1 MVIFLKQQ
9 QFYRPYLSIFDVV
22 VYGFPL
28 AFRTRRL
35 SSIIGEISRT
45 KIQWGQ
51 LPPLDPRWLRPC
63 VGEKREKKKVL
74 SKMAKRLEMDA
85 DTIKDGSASIEHF
98 IAGEMEAES
107 SNIDSLD
114 VLSYGGDITREVE
127 SAAEI
132 LTRVELD
139 LARSSEKLVNLDIL
153 VLHVA
158 ARENDFEAFVLLEE
172 CASKGCVE
180 KALEFE
186 LLSGF
191 LDSEVRELDSFLS
204 TLRTEILSFHGNM
217 SSFEQLG
224 EAFKEMEENL
234 QDCEESLKQSLDQV
248 SEIKVQS
255 ANFQRILLSAA
266 GDDKWKDG
274 KELAS
279 VENGHLLNLNRN
291 IKMQNAEQQRHILR
305 MLERSLARELE
316 LEKKLT
322 ESTGTEELK
331 LRLQQEVC
339 CMVEDSEVI
348 CERLFEAEYTAE
360 ILLGISKELYRRIQI
375 VQFNLDG
382 SVQREG
388 ELRSKLQ
395 NSESTIKGM
404 ENLIEDLK
412 SKVSKAESQTE
423 SAKEKCIILPESSSN
438 LREEIKFQ
446 RGRIECLEASLRQ
459 AKEAKKGSA
468 RYHH

>member
-1 MVIFLKQQ
+1 MNQSKLINSHNLNPQNFNGVFGWGGWS
-9 QFYRPYLSIFDVV
+9 R
-22 VYGFPL
+22 
-28 AFRTRRL
+28 
-35 SSIIGEISRT
+35 ISLFS
-45 KIQWGQ
+45 Q
-51 LPPLDPRWLRPC
+51 
-63 VGEKREKKKVL
+63 VL

-98 IAGEMEAES
+98 SAGEMEAES

-114 VLSYGGDITREVE
+114 VLSYGGDITQEVE
-127 SAAEI
+127 KCS
-132 LTRVELD
+132 RNFN
-139 LARSSEKLVNLDIL
+139 K
-153 VLHVA
+153 

-186 LLSGF
+186 LLSGI
-191 LDSEVRELDSFLS
+191 LDSEVRELYSFLS
-204 TLRTEILSFHGNM
+204 TLRTEILSLHGIR

-234 QDCEESLKQSLDQV
+234 QHCEESLKQSFEQV

-255 ANFQRILLSAA
+255 ANFQRILSSDA
-266 GDDKWKDG
+266 GDEKWKDG

-291 IKMQNAEQQRHILR
+291 IKMQTAEQQRHILW

-331 LRLQQEVC
+331 LRLQQEIC
-339 CMVEDSEVI
+339 CMVEDFEVI

-360 ILLGISKELYRRIQI
+360 ILLGISKELYGRIQI

-412 SKVSKAESQTE
+412 YKVSKAESQTE
-423 SAKEKCIILPESSSN
+423 SAEEKCIILPESSSN
-438 LREEIKFQ
+438 LREESKFQ
-446 RGRIECLEASLRQ
+446 RGRMECLEASLRQ